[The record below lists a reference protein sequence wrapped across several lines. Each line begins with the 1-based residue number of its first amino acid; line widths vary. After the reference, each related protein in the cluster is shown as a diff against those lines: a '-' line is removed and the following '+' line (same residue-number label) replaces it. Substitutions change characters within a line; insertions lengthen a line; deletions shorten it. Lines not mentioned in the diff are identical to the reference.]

1 MKVIFAK
8 KELLKAVN
16 KIGKI
21 ALFYKNNE
29 LYNNLKI
36 SCDKSVVFKINNDV
50 ASLETSIEG
59 EIQEQGEICVNP
71 CDFVN
76 IVSSINSEIIQI
88 ELINSRLHIRGN
100 ENLEVCLPV
109 LANENFVLGPNLSD
123 FKEKQS
129 FTLDSNVLK
138 DAFINC
144 LPFENPKSLIQGVNF
159 RLDENKKLRICCCSE
174 LSACLY
180 YIGDVKTKREL
191 DSDIDF
197 TLDTRFLKD
206 FKDIFNNKEVRLS
219 VYNSFLNLQTEDTK
233 LILRFLNK
241 NFPFIEKVLQT
252 PFNKELPIFKK
263 AFEQAFDLIDVIT
276 KNIDATVIY
285 KNRQCTIKHEQG
297 VNVVTNIDSTIEEDI
312 RIEREQLRKV
322 FKLVNKDKLTALFM
336 ETPKPLMI
344 KEDNKL
350 FLISVLVK

>member
-1 MKVIFAK
+1 MKEIFAK
-8 KELLKAVN
+8 KELLKAAN

-21 ALFYKNNE
+21 AFFYKNNE

-36 SCDKSVVFKINNDV
+36 VCDESVIFKINNDI
-50 ASLETSIEG
+50 AFLETSVEG
-59 EIQEQGEICVNP
+59 EVQKQGEACVNP

-76 IVSSINSEIIQI
+76 IISSINSEIVQI
-88 ELINSRLHIRGN
+88 ELANTRLHIRGN

-109 LANENFVLGPNLSD
+109 LANENFIPGPNLSD

-138 DAFINC
+138 DAFTNC

-159 RLDENKKLRICCCSE
+159 RLDKDKKLRICCCSE

-180 YIGDVKTKREL
+180 YIDGVKTKQDL

-206 FKDIFNNKEVRLS
+206 FKDIFNNKEVQLS
-219 VYNSFLNLQTEDTK
+219 AYGSFLNLQTEDTR
-233 LILRFLNK
+233 LILRFLSK
-241 NFPFIEKVLQT
+241 AFPFIEKVLQNS
-252 PFNKELPIFKK
+252 FNKKLPIVKS
-263 AFEQAFDLIDVIT
+263 AFEQAFDLVDVIT
-276 KNIDATVIY
+276 KNIDATIIY
-285 KNRQCTIKHEQG
+285 KNKQCTIKYGEE
-297 VNVVTNIDSTIEEDI
+297 VSVITNIDSNIEEDI

-322 FKLVNKDKLTALFM
+322 FRLINKDKLVASFI

-344 KEDNKL
+344 KESNKI

>member
-16 KIGKI
+16 KIEKI
-21 ALFYKNNE
+21 AFFYKNNE
-29 LYNNLKI
+29 LYNSLKI
-36 SCDKSVVFKINNDV
+36 DCGESIIFKINNEV
-50 ASLETSIEG
+50 AFLETSIEG

-71 CDFVN
+71 CDFVS
-76 IVSSINSEIIQI
+76 IVSNINSEIVQI
-88 ELINSRLHIRGN
+88 ESTDSRLYIKGN
-100 ENLEVCLPV
+100 ENLEVWLPI
-109 LANENFVLGPNLSD
+109 LANENFISGPDLSS
-123 FKEKQS
+123 FKERQS
-129 FTLDSNVLK
+129 FILDSDILR
-138 DAFINC
+138 DAFANC

-159 RLDENKKLRICCCSE
+159 KLDKNGKLRICCCSE

-180 YIGDVKTKREL
+180 YIDNIKAGY
-191 DSDIDF
+191 DIDIGF
-197 TLDTRFLKD
+197 TLDTRFLRD
-206 FKDIFNNKEVRLS
+206 FKSIFNNEETHLI
-219 VYNSFLNLQTEDTK
+219 VYNSFLSLQAKNTK
-233 LILRFLNK
+233 FILRFLNK

-276 KNIDATVIY
+276 KNIDAAVIY

-297 VNVVTNIDSTIEEDI
+297 VNVVTDIDSNIEEDI

-344 KEDNKL
+344 KEDNKI

>member
-8 KELLKAVN
+8 KELSKAVN

-21 ALFYKNNE
+21 AFFYRNNE

-36 SCDKSVVFKINNDV
+36 DCNESVVFKINNDI
-50 ASLETSIEG
+50 AFLETSVEAEVQACG
-59 EIQEQGEICVNP
+59 CVCVNP
-71 CDFVN
+71 CDFVSIIN
-76 IVSSINSEIIQI
+76 SINSEIIQI
-88 ELINSRLHIRGN
+88 ELVNSRLYIRGN

-109 LANENFVLGPNLSD
+109 LANENFIPGPNLSD

-129 FTLDSNVLK
+129 FVLDSNVLK
-138 DAFINC
+138 DAFVNC
-144 LPFENPKSLIQGVNF
+144 LPFENPKSLIQGIDF
-159 RLDENKKLRICCCSE
+159 KLDKDGKLRICCCSE

-180 YIGDVKTKREL
+180 YIDDVKISRDL
-191 DSDIDF
+191 DIDF

-206 FKDIFNNKEVRLS
+206 FKDMFDNKEIQLS
-219 VYNSFLNLQTEDTK
+219 VYNNFLNLKTENTK

-241 NFPFIEKVLQT
+241 KFPFIEKVLQNS
-252 PFNKELPIFKK
+252 FNKKLPIIKS
-263 AFEQAFDLIDVIT
+263 AFEQAFDLIDIIT
-276 KNIDATVIY
+276 KNIDATIVY
-285 KNRQCTIKHEQG
+285 KDKQCTIKYGEE
-297 VNVVTNIDSTIEEDI
+297 VSVVTNIDSNTEEEI

-344 KEDNKL
+344 KEDNKI

>member
-21 ALFYKNNE
+21 AFFYRNNE
-29 LYNNLKI
+29 LYDNLKI
-36 SCDKSVVFKINNDV
+36 TCNKSIIFKINNDV
-50 ASLETSIEG
+50 AFLETTVEG
-59 EIQEQGEICVNP
+59 EIQKQGEVCVKS

-76 IVSSINSEIIQI
+76 IIDSINSEIIQI
-88 ELINSRLHIRGN
+88 ELINSRLYVRGN
-100 ENLEVCLPV
+100 ENLEVCLPI
-109 LANENFVLGPNLSD
+109 LANENFITEPGLSN

-129 FTLDSNVLK
+129 FALDSNVLK
-138 DAFINC
+138 DAFVNC
-144 LPFENPKSLIQGVNF
+144 LPFENPKSVIQGINF
-159 RLDENKKLRICCCSE
+159 KLDKNKKLRICCCSE

-180 YIGDVKTKREL
+180 YIDEIKTDL
-191 DSDIDF
+191 DLSIDF

-206 FKDIFNNKEVRLS
+206 FKDIFNNEKIQIT
-219 VYNSFLNLQTEDTK
+219 VYNNFLNLQTRDTK

-241 NFPFIEKVLQT
+241 SFPFIEKILQN
-252 PFNKELPIFKK
+252 PFDKKLPIIKS

-285 KNRQCTIKHEQG
+285 KNKQCIIKYGEE
-297 VNVVTNIDSTIEEDI
+297 VSVVANIDLDIEEDI

-322 FKLVNKDKLTALFM
+322 FRLVNKDKLVASFI

-344 KEDNKL
+344 KESNKI
-350 FLISVLVK
+350 FLVSVLVK